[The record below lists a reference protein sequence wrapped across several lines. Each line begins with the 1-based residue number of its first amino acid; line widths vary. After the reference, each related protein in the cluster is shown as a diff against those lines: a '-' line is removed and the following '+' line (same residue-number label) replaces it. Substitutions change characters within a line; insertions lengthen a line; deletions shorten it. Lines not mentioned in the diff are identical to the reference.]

1 MRAINK
7 SKKGFTLIELLIV
20 VVIIGILAAIAI
32 PNFISMVSR
41 AKDASVKSNM
51 HTMQV
56 TVENFSTLA
65 EGYYPANLTVTVN
78 DVRSAIGFPTIG
90 TGDYTKS
97 IAGNADPSQYPGPEG
112 TYLLPGNFRNPV
124 KGVNNA
130 FWTTGSRPA
139 WSDDNAGCTFYF
151 PVGTTGDIATSYI
164 IFGSG
169 SKSLIP
175 DTLIPGQ

>member
-1 MRAINK
+1 MRRKNK
-7 SKKGFTLIELLIV
+7 NKKGFTLIELLIV

-56 TVENFSTLA
+56 TLENFSTLA
-65 EGYYPANLTVTVN
+65 EGYYPSHLGVEVN
-78 DVRSAIGFPTIG
+78 SVRSDIGFPTIN

-97 IAGNADPSQYPGPEG
+97 VAGAAEG
-112 TYLLPGNFRNPV
+112 TAPTGQYLLPGNFRNPV
-124 KGVNNA
+124 KAVNNA
-130 FWTTGSRPA
+130 FASTPSKPSHNEA
-139 WSDDNAGCTFYF
+139 NAGCTFYVA
-151 PVGTTGDIATSYI
+151 VGTAGNIATSYI
-164 IFGSG
+164 IFGDG

-175 DTLIPGQ
+175 DSLIPGQ